1 MFQRDKYGFEW
12 AAWLMFAAIPAFIFW
27 QAATSLEEQGA
38 ASGGPLENAALY
50 PQVIASLMTLVVIVQ
65 FLRILLRRTNPP
77 QAQQQPDTPRA
88 LAVTALFVLYLI
100 ALPSI
105 GFHIVTPLL
114 CAIMMRSL
122 GLSWTRAF
130 VGTLVLW
137 LVCSFVFEGL
147 LNVVLPVGMFNLTL
161 FS

>member
-1 MFQRDKYGFEW
+1 MFRRDKYGFEW
-12 AAWLMFAAIPAFIFW
+12 AAWVMFAAIPAFIFW

-50 PQVIASLMTLVVIVQ
+50 PLVIASLMILVVIVQ
-65 FLRILLRRTNPP
+65 FVRILFRRTNPP
-77 QAQQQPDTPRA
+77 QEEQQLDTPRA
-88 LAVTALFVLYLI
+88 LAVTVLFMLYLI
-100 ALPSI
+100 GLPSI
-105 GFHIVTPLL
+105 GFHILTPLL

-122 GLSWTRAF
+122 GLSWMRAVF
-130 VGTLVLW
+130 GALVLW

-147 LNVVLPVGMFNLTL
+147 LNVVLPVGMFNLAL

>member
-1 MFQRDKYGFEW
+1 MFRRDKYGFEW

-50 PQVIASLMTLVVIVQ
+50 PRVIAGLMSSVVVVQ
-65 FLRILLRRTNPP
+65 FVRILFRRTNPP
-77 QAQQQPDTPRA
+77 QEEQQLDTARA
-88 LAVTALFVLYLI
+88 LGVTALFILYLI
-100 ALPSI
+100 GLPSI
-105 GFHIVTPLL
+105 GFHILTPIL
-114 CAIMMRSL
+114 CVIMMRSL
-122 GLSWTRAF
+122 GLPWWRAC
-130 VGTLVLW
+130 VGALALW

-147 LNVVLPVGMFNLTL
+147 LNVVLPVGMFNLAL